1 MQAPAAV
8 FDGLFSGG
16 VWHIAFAALCLTLKT
31 PFIYSPGLD
40 FLNLEN
46 HGMPK
51 FLLGRRQFA
60 LGAAAAA
67 TTALIPKGNAL
78 AIDTL
83 AQAPAPNPPV
93 EAQSLDQKTRA
104 AMAKLSAS
112 AQAEVEMKVASIF
125 RKYGDRLSDE
135 QKADIRRIMAESQEG
150 LEKMRAFKLEN
161 GDQPADAFRAYRSE
175 AKVGAAEAKLG
186 AVKEKP
192 SAAKENS
199 AMKPAQARS
208 RKENK

>member
-1 MQAPAAV
+1 
-8 FDGLFSGG
+8 
-16 VWHIAFAALCLTLKT
+16 
-31 PFIYSPGLD
+31 
-40 FLNLEN
+40 
-46 HGMPK
+46 MPK

-67 TTALIPKGNAL
+67 TTALISKGNARP
-78 AIDTL
+78 IDAM
-83 AQAPAPNPPV
+83 AQAAAESAASLEP
-93 EAQSLDQKTRA
+93 QSLEAKTKT
-104 AMAKLSAS
+104 AMAKLSPA

-175 AKVGAAEAKLG
+175 
-186 AVKEKP
+186 EKP
-192 SAAKENS
+192 AASKTVSTE
-199 AMKPAQARS
+199 S
-208 RKENK
+208 REGKK

>member
-1 MQAPAAV
+1 
-8 FDGLFSGG
+8 
-16 VWHIAFAALCLTLKT
+16 
-31 PFIYSPGLD
+31 
-40 FLNLEN
+40 
-46 HGMPK
+46 MPK

-67 TTALIPKGNAL
+67 TTALIPKGNGL
-78 AIDTL
+78 TIDVL
-83 AQAPAPNPPV
+83 AQAATSNNQPPDP
-93 EAQSLDQKTRA
+93 QSLEAKTKV

-161 GDQPADAFRAYRSE
+161 GDQPADAFRAYR
-175 AKVGAAEAKLG
+175 AETKLG
-186 AVKEKP
+186 AAKEKP
-192 SAAKENS
+192 SAAKENG
-199 AMKPAQARS
+199 AMKAAQAKS
-208 RKENK
+208 QKENK

>member
-1 MQAPAAV
+1 
-8 FDGLFSGG
+8 
-16 VWHIAFAALCLTLKT
+16 
-31 PFIYSPGLD
+31 
-40 FLNLEN
+40 
-46 HGMPK
+46 MPK

-78 AIDTL
+78 TVDIL
-83 AQAPAPNPPV
+83 AQAAAAGNQPLDP
-93 EAQSLDQKTRA
+93 QSLEAKTKA

-112 AQAEVEMKVASIF
+112 AQAEVEMKVSSIF

-175 AKVGAAEAKLG
+175 KPNGVKSGEAKLKSG
-186 AVKEKP
+186 E
-192 SAAKENS
+192 AKL
-199 AMKPAQARS
+199 KTGRPAHG
-208 RKENK
+208 KGKN

>member
-1 MQAPAAV
+1 M
-8 FDGLFSGG
+8 S
-16 VWHIAFAALCLTLKT
+16 
-31 PFIYSPGLD
+31 
-40 FLNLEN
+40 
-46 HGMPK
+46 K

-67 TTALIPKGNAL
+67 TTALIPKGNGLAL
-78 AIDTL
+78 DVL
-83 AQAPAPNPPV
+83 AQAAAPNNQPLDP
-93 EAQSLDQKTRA
+93 QSLEAKTKV
-104 AMAKLSAS
+104 AMAKLSAP

-175 AKVGAAEAKLG
+175 EKPGGVKPSEAKLKAG
-186 AVKEKP
+186 GPEHGKGK
-192 SAAKENS
+192 N
-199 AMKPAQARS
+199 
-208 RKENK
+208 

>member
-1 MQAPAAV
+1 
-8 FDGLFSGG
+8 
-16 VWHIAFAALCLTLKT
+16 
-31 PFIYSPGLD
+31 
-40 FLNLEN
+40 
-46 HGMPK
+46 MPK

-78 AIDTL
+78 TIDAL
-83 AQAPAPNPPV
+83 AQTAASPV
-93 EAQSLDQKTRA
+93 ASLDPQSLEAKTRA

-161 GDQPADAFRAYRSE
+161 SDQPADAFRAYRAD
-175 AKVGAAEAKLG
+175 AKVGAAKQNPG
-186 AVKEKP
+186 
-192 SAAKENS
+192 AAKQR
-199 AMKPAQARS
+199 PARS
-208 RKENK
+208 KPQKENN